1 MNNSKN
7 LTSKRKFAEQRF
19 KFYGLLSLF
28 LALIMLV
35 VIISS
40 MTYRSIPAFTNYGI
54 NLEVKL
60 SDKVVDRDDFDYRG
74 TIREAISSLDS
85 GCEDRRCKRSFA
97 KLFSSGAAYDLRDK
111 LENDQSLFDKNF
123 NLYVLFSDDADLFYK
138 FRPPARTGRLRA
150 QRA

>member
-40 MTYRSIPAFTNYGI
+40 MTYRSIPVFTNYGI

-60 SDKVVDRDDFDYRG
+60 SDKVVDRMILITEELFVKQFHLW
-74 TIREAISSLDS
+74 TLAVKI
-85 GCEDRRCKRSFA
+85 EDVKEV
-97 KLFSSGAAYDLRDK
+97 L
-111 LENDQSLFDKNF
+111 QSYFLQE
-123 NLYVLFSDDADLFYK
+123 LHMI
-138 FRPPARTGRLRA
+138 
-150 QRA
+150 